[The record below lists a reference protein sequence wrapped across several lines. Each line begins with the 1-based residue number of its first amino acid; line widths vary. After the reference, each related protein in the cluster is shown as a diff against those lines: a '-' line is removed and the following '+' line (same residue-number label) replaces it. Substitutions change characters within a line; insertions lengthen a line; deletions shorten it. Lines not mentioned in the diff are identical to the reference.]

1 MAFVQ
6 IIQYRTSRPE
16 EVRALGE
23 EMRGRASTDTAP
35 VRVTVCKDRDQA
47 DGYVTVAEFSS
58 YERAM
63 ANSGAGATQEFAGR
77 MRELCDGPPTFF
89 NLDVI
94 DTFESAG

>member
-1 MAFVQ
+1 MAPP
-6 IIQYRTSRPE
+6 SD
-16 EVRALGE
+16 
-23 EMRGRASTDTAP
+23 GRARRRGSAGRSAP
-35 VRVTVCKDRDQA
+35 TVHTVRVTVCKDRDQA